1 MATAHPPAILQDAAR
16 RQPSHADLQQRIA
29 LLEDELAARLK
40 EAEIADYQMMRAYD
54 YIMGL
59 YNVVPSLL
67 ITCDDSG
74 CVRRANLEA
83 AELLGRDEAGLQ
95 GVALADILPEY
106 ATLIAPLLADPG
118 QRRAR
123 RETEIISADGTRIPI
138 LLSVGKQ
145 QVDVGSDHTTLVLS
159 GIDLRERRRLE
170 VELRHAQKLEA
181 IGQLAAGIAH
191 EINTPMQFINDNLSF
206 IGDSV
211 TTLLRLVEDIER
223 RSLRHAGT
231 DSEALAGALREARE
245 DADCDFLRQRLP
257 RAVARALEG
266 VGRVSR
272 IIDGMRLFSHPGVN
286 VEPLDLNALVES
298 ALTIARNEY
307 KYVAQVD
314 FDAGT
319 LPPVPCVRGDIGQV
333 VINLLTNAAHA
344 IAERIGDSHVPGHIR
359 IRTSRDGDMV
369 QLCVEDDGCGI
380 PEAVRERIYDP
391 FFTTKAVG
399 KGTGQGLAISRSL
412 VVERHGGS
420 IHCEPVRPH
429 GTRFII
435 RLPLQPGKGQEQKA

>member
-1 MATAHPPAILQDAAR
+1 MATAHPSAIPQDAAR
-16 RQPSHADLQQRIA
+16 RAPSPADLQQRIA

-83 AELLGRDEAGLQ
+83 AELLGRDEVGLQ
-95 GVALADILPEY
+95 GLALADILPEY

-118 QRRAR
+118 RRRAR
-123 RETEIISADGTRIPI
+123 HETEIISADGTRIPI

-145 QVDVGSDHTTLVLS
+145 QVDVGSEHTTLVLS

-170 VELRHAQKLEA
+170 VELRHAQKLES

-191 EINTPMQFINDNLSF
+191 EINTPMQFINDNLNF
-206 IGDSV
+206 IGDSI
-211 TTLLRLVEDIER
+211 TTLLRLVDDIELR
-223 RSLRHAGT
+223 CQRHAGT
-231 DSEALAGALREARE
+231 AAEALLGSLREARE

-257 RAVARALEG
+257 RAVTRALEG

-272 IIDGMRLFSHPGVN
+272 IIDGMRLFSHPGLSI
-286 VEPLDLNALVES
+286 EPVDLNALIES

-307 KYVAQVD
+307 KYVADVS
-314 FDAGT
+314 FDAGQ
-319 LPPVPCVRGDIGQV
+319 LPALPCVRGDIGQV

-344 IAERIGDSHVPGHIR
+344 IAERAGDSQVQGRILISTRQDDDHVELR
-359 IRTSRDGDMV
+359 
-369 QLCVEDDGCGI
+369 VEDDGCGI

-391 FFTTKAVG
+391 FFTTKPVG

-412 VVERHGGS
+412 IVDRHGGS
-420 IHCEPVRPH
+420 IRCEPAQPQ

-435 RLPLQPGKGQEQKA
+435 RLPLQPLTGQEQKA